1 MRLPCPWCGE
11 RDLSEFSYGGD
22 ATLRRPADDAPMEE
36 WVDYVFFRDNPRG
49 KHQEHWQHL
58 QGCRAWIVIERDTL
72 THEISGSWAADD
84 YARGVADPPAMRKG
98 AQS

>member
-11 RDLSEFSYGGD
+11 RDHSEFNYGGD
-22 ATLRRPADDAPMEE
+22 ATRRRPADDAPMEE
-36 WVDYVFFRDNPRG
+36 WIDYVYFRDNPRG
-49 KHQEHWQHL
+49 RHHEHWQHI

-72 THEISGSWAADD
+72 THEVSGCWTAED
-84 YARGVADPPAMRKG
+84 YARGCAEATDVQKG